1 MENTLRQHLYIV
13 DAWKKHLN
21 SNPEKEVLSD
31 TSGKHYTRKQVDEL
45 SDKIHGFLK
54 MNHIGKEDVVLINL
68 ERGVKPII
76 AMMGVIK
83 TGAAFTLVE
92 SGYAKERTKYIYQDC
107 KAKFEL
113 NEDNWSTATT
123 SNPISEYEIN
133 DDHDLALC
141 VYTSGTSGNP
151 KGVKHEYGQYKLE
164 MISEMQ
170 EDGNWRESFDTEFAL
185 VAPLNFVASL
195 KMFVHFMY
203 SGGHLHVLDYDVVKN
218 PKKLMSYFYENKIN
232 ETFLSPSL
240 LRVMGSN
247 FNENMKYVYT
257 GAEVADGVYVENCDV
272 INTYTMSES
281 FFTISEFVTRKAM
294 NKMPIGKPRFDLK
307 IRLVDEEGK
316 DVQAKETG
324 EICFYNPY
332 CRGYINL
339 IEENEK
345 SFKDGW
351 FYTNDLAKQEDGQYY
366 LIGRKDDMV
375 KIAGNRIE
383 PSEIEATC
391 KKELNLSWCAAKG
404 FEKEGT
410 VVLYYTDPIDL
421 NTEETRE
428 KLKNVLPYYM
438 IPSYFV
444 KINEIPL
451 TPSGK
456 LNRKELKFPNT
467 TQLEEY
473 VEPRD
478 DFEKELTSTMAE
490 VLGLEKVG
498 IKDDFFSIGGN
509 SIGAIEVLSK
519 ISVEDLSAE
528 IFYRGRT
535 VEKIHEIYLAETA
548 QKLSDEEKEKIGRSK
563 KYPLYGMQQWHW
575 FNANNGTHDFI
586 KAYRLSAETNLE
598 KIVEVFNAYMKL
610 NSSFQVVVEMENGQA
625 VQVYKENVPHF
636 EIEYMKEEEIKEL
649 QKTFIQP
656 FKYGEPLFRFR
667 FIKTEKNKYLFF
679 HLAHVLTDG
688 AGMHLILQDI
698 ETLLNGG
705 TVRPAYYFANVHDMI
720 VPRSEQEMK
729 EAEEYYEKTLD
740 HAHRMRYLR
749 PDKTNKPSMPLT
761 LMTSFPLDRIKEI
774 VSKYNAT
781 YVAFINLAACL
792 AVEHYNGQPSL
803 VEPVFDNR
811 SPKENIAGVKATVG
825 GEAITIENGTLE
837 EMFKEVMEQ
846 QIGNIRYGYYN
857 FDAHVERSDGLDSFA
872 VTYLQDWFASD
883 SFMNSF
889 GEEIELQNQYAKTS
903 GGTAENNIIVSHE
916 GKDMIVIFHYNAESL
931 SDEHAKEFISY
942 LEFAGNE
949 ILDGR
954 VPKFVDK
961 K

>member
-1 MENTLRQHLYIV
+1 MEDKLQQYLYIT

-21 SNPEKEVLSD
+21 ANPDVVVLTD
-31 TSGKHYTRKQVDEL
+31 TSGTRCSRKQVDEL
-45 SDKIHGFLK
+45 SNKIHGFLK
-54 MNHIGKEDVVLINL
+54 TNHIGKEDIVLINL

-76 AMMGVIK
+76 AIMGIIK
-83 TGAAFTLVE
+83 AGAAFVLTE
-92 SGYAKERTKYIYQDC
+92 AGYASERIKYMYHDC
-107 KAKFEL
+107 GAIFEL
-113 NEDNWSTATT
+113 NENNWPQAISCD
-123 SNPISEYEIN
+123 PISEYEVS

-170 EDGNWRESFDTEFAL
+170 EGESWRESIDTNFAL
-185 VAPLNFVASL
+185 VSPLNFVASL

-203 SGGHLHVLDYDVVKN
+203 CGGHLHVLGYDTVKN

-240 LRVMGSN
+240 LRVIGN
-247 FNENMKYVYT
+247 DFNPDMKYIYT
-257 GAEVADGVYVENCDV
+257 GAEVADGVFVDNCDV

-281 FFTISEFVTRKAM
+281 FFTISEYVTRKAID
-294 NKMPIGKPRFDLK
+294 KMPIGKPRFDLK
-307 IRLVDEEGK
+307 IRLLDEEGK
-316 DVQAKETG
+316 DVQIGETG

-339 IEENEK
+339 LEENEK

-351 FYTNDLAKQEDGQYY
+351 FYTNDLAKEEDGQYY
-366 LIGRKDDMV
+366 LIGRKDDVV

-383 PSEIEATC
+383 PAEIEKAC
-391 KKELNLSWCAAKG
+391 AKVLNLSWCAARG
-404 FEKEGT
+404 FEKEGV
-410 VVLYYTDPIDL
+410 VVLYYTDQVEIDK
-421 NTEETRE
+421 NEARE
-428 KLKNVLPYYM
+428 KLKDVLPYYM

-444 KINEIPL
+444 KIDGIPL

-467 TQLEEY
+467 NRLEEY

-519 ISVEDLSAE
+519 ISIEDLSTE

-535 VEKIHEIYLAETA
+535 VEKIHEIYLAETS
-548 QKLSDEEKEKIGRSK
+548 QKLSDEEKEQIGRNK

-586 KAYRLSAETNLE
+586 KAYRLSTETDLN
-598 KIVEVFNAYMKL
+598 KIVEVFNSYVKV
-610 NSSFQVVVEMENGQA
+610 NSSFQVVVEMEDGQA

-667 FIKTEKNKYLFF
+667 FIKTEKHEYIFF

-698 ETLLNGG
+698 ETLYNGG

-720 VPRSEQEMK
+720 VPRSEAEMK
-729 EAEEYYEKTLD
+729 EAEEYYERALD

-792 AVEHYNGQPSL
+792 AVEHYNEQPSL

-825 GEAITIENGTLE
+825 GEAITKENATLE

-916 GKDMIVIFHYNAESL
+916 GKDMIVVFHYNAESL

-954 VPKFVDK
+954 VPKFIDK